1 MIDWHK
7 AGKGPDPLQAKLDA
21 EMDSYFAK
29 KDEVV
34 EEAPAV
40 EEPVVEVETTA

>member
-1 MIDWHK
+1 M
-7 AGKGPDPLQAKLDA
+7 QAKLDA

-40 EEPVVEVETTA
+40 EEPVAEVETTA